1 MFPFGHGLSYTTFTY
16 SKPAADKKT
25 MTADDTISFT
35 VNIKN
40 TGTYE
45 GQEIV
50 QLYISD
56 KKSSLP
62 RPLKELKAFQKV
74 KLAPGEEKTVTLTI
88 DKKALSF
95 FDDARHEWV
104 AEPGKFEAMI
114 GSSSRNIKGTIVF
127 ELK

>member
-1 MFPFGHGLSYTTFTY
+1 MKVRKLFSF
-16 SKPAADKKT
+16 
-25 MTADDTISFT
+25 ISA
-35 VNIKN
+35 IKN
-40 TGTYE
+40 
-45 GQEIV
+45 
-50 QLYISD
+50 L
-56 KKSSLP
+56 SLP
-62 RPLKELKAFQKV
+62 RSVEGAEKLSKKLN
-74 KLAPGEEKTVTLTI
+74 LAPGEEKSVTLTI